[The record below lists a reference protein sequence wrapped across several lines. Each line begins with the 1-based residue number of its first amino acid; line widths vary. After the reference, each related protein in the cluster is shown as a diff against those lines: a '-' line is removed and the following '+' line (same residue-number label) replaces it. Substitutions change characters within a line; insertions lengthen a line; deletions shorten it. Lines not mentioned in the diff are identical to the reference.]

1 MNRVLLV
8 VVGLAWSSTTS
19 FAQSAYSETDTKAMA
34 ETPAALDVSTQLADL
49 VAKHQVPALAAV
61 LIEGGVIRVEGV
73 AGVRA
78 NGTDAKATLDD
89 QWHLGSCTKAMTAT
103 LAALMVDRQQL
114 SWDTPLF
121 EVFPKLA
128 ETADAGWG
136 KATLGMFV
144 TNTSGTPGGLDR
156 DGLWDRLWNTNE
168 PPSEARRMLIAGVT
182 KFPPIAEP
190 GTKYEYANGGFA
202 IAGAMVERTA
212 GLPFEEL
219 LRRELFGPLGIT
231 SAGFAAPGVPG
242 VTAQP
247 MGHTKEGKAVP
258 PTRAGDNP
266 MAIAP
271 AGCVH
276 MSIRDWAKFAMLH
289 ARGDSRNPNRRA
301 EVLTPQAFD
310 WLHTPRLQNYAG
322 GWAVTNRPW
331 ADGPDEDK
339 EGFVLT
345 HAGSNT
351 MWFAVVWIAPERDMA
366 MLAVTN
372 IAGEGGP
379 KAADEAIQTVMK
391 QWGAGRSEEVTK

>member
-1 MNRVLLV
+1 M
-8 VVGLAWSSTTS
+8 VGLTTCS
-19 FAQSAYSETDTKAMA
+19 VACFGQSAYSDAAQAQPES
-34 ETPAALDVSTQLADL
+34 PAPVDVSVQLAEL
-49 VAKHQVPALAAV
+49 VAKHDVPALAAV

-78 NGTDAKATLDD
+78 RGNDARATLDD

-114 SWDTPLF
+114 TWDTPLF

-128 ETADAGWG
+128 ENADAGWG

-144 TNTSGTPGGLDR
+144 TNTSGTPTGLDR
-156 DGLWDRLWNTNE
+156 DGLWGRLWNTNE
-168 PPSEARRMLIAGVT
+168 TPAEARRMLIAGVT
-182 KFPPIAEP
+182 KHPPIAES

-202 IAGAMVERTA
+202 IAGAMMERTA
-212 GLPFEEL
+212 GVPYEEL
-219 LRRELFGPLGIT
+219 LRRELLEPLGIR
-231 SAGFAAPGVPG
+231 SAGFGAPGVPG

-247 MGHTKEGKAVP
+247 MGHTKDGQAVP
-258 PTRAGDNP
+258 PTRGGDNP

-289 ARGDSRNPNRRA
+289 ARGDARNPNRRA
-301 EVLTPQAFD
+301 DVLTPQAFD
-310 WLHTPRLQNYAG
+310 WLHTPRLNNYAG
-322 GWAVTNRPW
+322 GWVVTKRPW

-366 MLAVTN
+366 MLACTN
-372 IAGEGGP
+372 IAGENGP
-379 KAADEAIQTVMK
+379 KAADEAIQVVMK
-391 QWGAGRSEEVTK
+391 KWGSGGEMK